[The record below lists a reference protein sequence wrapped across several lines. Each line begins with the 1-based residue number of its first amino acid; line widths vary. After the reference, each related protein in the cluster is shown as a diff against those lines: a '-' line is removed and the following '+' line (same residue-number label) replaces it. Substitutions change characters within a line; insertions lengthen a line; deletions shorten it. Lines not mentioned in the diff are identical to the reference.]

1 HMLSEGTHQL
11 TVTVT
16 DRGGLTATTT
26 VTVEV
31 VSAVVLEFPAV
42 ADASVD
48 SSLAA
53 TNFGTSPI
61 LAIDANAVR
70 VAYLR
75 FEVSG
80 LASRTILGAV
90 LHLQADSSPGAESD
104 GGGVL
109 HTITDGTWQENS
121 ITFNNRPITLS
132 GTATDARDGD
142 ISSQIQWTSSRD
154 GALGTGATISPST
167 LSTGTHV
174 ITAAATDSDSLHGQA
189 QVSIRV
195 RDPNVAPVVTIGA
208 PADGA
213 SVPAGS
219 TVTLGA
225 TATDDFDGNVTSRI
239 QRASSRDG
247 ALGGGGTRTVTLS
260 EGSHVLTASVT
271 DTDGATG
278 SAQVRLTVTA
288 TAPVVTITGPA
299 DGTTVFAGTSL
310 AFSGTANDA
319 TDGNLSASLRWSSD
333 RDGLIGSGASF
344 ATTRLSAGTHL
355 ITASATDRGGLTGR
369 AQRTVIVRPPNV
381 APAVSIAA
389 PTSGTSLITG
399 KPVLLAATAT
409 DAEDGDLSTA
419 VRWASSRDGALGT
432 GGALVLASLSVGSHT
447 ITASA
452 TDRDGG
458 ITTATVTINVVPA
471 TVTFAAVADTY
482 VDASKA
488 TTVF

>member
-1 HMLSEGTHQL
+1 
-11 TVTVT
+11 
-16 DRGGLTATTT
+16 
-26 VTVEV
+26 
-31 VSAVVLEFPAV
+31 
-42 ADASVD
+42 
-48 SSLAA
+48 
-53 TNFGTSPI
+53 
-61 LAIDANAVR
+61 
-70 VAYLR
+70 
-75 FEVSG
+75 
-80 LASRTILGAV
+80 
-90 LHLQADSSPGAESD
+90 
-104 GGGVL
+104 
-109 HTITDGTWQENS
+109 
-121 ITFNNRPITLS
+121 
-132 GTATDARDGD
+132 
-142 ISSQIQWTSSRD
+142 SSQIQWTSSRD

-167 LSTGTHV
+167 LTTGTHI
-174 ITAAATDSDSLHGQA
+174 ITAGATDSDSLHGQA

-195 RDPNVAPVVTIGA
+195 RDANVAPVVTISA

-239 QRASSRDG
+239 QWASSRDG
-247 ALGGGGTRTVTLS
+247 ALGGGGTRTVMLS

-319 TDGNLSASLRWSSD
+319 TDGNLAASLRWSSD

-344 ATTRLSAGTHL
+344 ATTRLSAGTHP
-355 ITASATDRGGLTGR
+355 IS
-369 AQRTVIVRPPNV
+369 
-381 APAVSIAA
+381 
-389 PTSGTSLITG
+389 
-399 KPVLLAATAT
+399 
-409 DAEDGDLSTA
+409 
-419 VRWASSRDGALGT
+419 
-432 GGALVLASLSVGSHT
+432 
-447 ITASA
+447 ASA

-458 ITTATVTINVVPA
+458 ITTATITINVVPA

-488 TTVF
+488 TTVFGTATSIAGLSSPAKIAFLRFAVAGVGNLKVQQAKLRLTAVAASNSGGVLKSLTNGTWSEASTNYNTRPTVDGPTLATQGSVAAKQVVDLDVTGSVT